1 MKRTKIL
8 EYLNDLRENY
18 PNSPLIPQ
26 VVGDELTFALK
37 KKYKGIPIKDIIGS
51 DFEMLENIIVALDT
65 LSPDNGTILTPYEI
79 MDELEPYTSEYL
91 EVWVTDKL
99 EVKINAPL
107 DSRFNGYLDT
117 EIEIP
122 NKVTKNTVIKEI
134 VPKIKKLSETAEKAA
149 KILLEK

>member
-1 MKRTKIL
+1 
-8 EYLNDLRENY
+8 
-18 PNSPLIPQ
+18 
-26 VVGDELTFALK
+26 
-37 KKYKGIPIKDIIGS
+37 
-51 DFEMLENIIVALDT
+51 
-65 LSPDNGTILTPYEI
+65 

-122 NKVTKNTVIKEI
+122 NKMTKSMFIKEI
-134 VPKIKKLSETAEKAA
+134 VPKIKDFSEIAEKMS

>member
-37 KKYKGIPIKDIIGS
+37 KEYKGIPIKDITGS

-65 LSPDNGTILTPYEI
+65 LSPDNETILTPYEI

-91 EVWVTDKL
+91 EVRVTDKL

-134 VPKIKKLSETAEKAA
+134 IPKIKKLSETAKKAA

>member
-8 EYLNDLRENY
+8 EYLNDLRGSY

-26 VVGDELTFALK
+26 VVGDELTFTLK
-37 KKYKGIPIKDIIGS
+37 KEYKGIPIKDIVGS
-51 DFEMLENIIVALDT
+51 DFEMLENIMVALDT
-65 LSPDNGTILTPYEI
+65 LSPDNETILTPYEI

-99 EVKINAPL
+99 EVKANAPL
-107 DSRFNGYLDT
+107 DSRFNGYLNT

-122 NKVTKNTVIKEI
+122 NKVTKSMVIKEI
-134 VPKIKKLSETAEKAA
+134 VPKIKELSEIAEKMS

>member
-37 KKYKGIPIKDIIGS
+37 KKYKGIPIKDITGS

-65 LSPDNGTILTPYEI
+65 LSPDNETILTPYEI

-107 DSRFNGYLDT
+107 GSRFNGYLDT

-134 VPKIKKLSETAEKAA
+134 VPKIKKLSETAKKAA

>member
-1 MKRTKIL
+1 
-8 EYLNDLRENY
+8 
-18 PNSPLIPQ
+18 
-26 VVGDELTFALK
+26 
-37 KKYKGIPIKDIIGS
+37 
-51 DFEMLENIIVALDT
+51 MLENIIVALDT
-65 LSPDNGTILTPYEI
+65 LSPDNETILTPYEI

-122 NKVTKNTVIKEI
+122 DKVTKNMVIKEI
-134 VPKIKKLSETAEKAA
+134 IPKVKRLSETAGKVAA
-149 KILLEK
+149 TLLEK

>member
-37 KKYKGIPIKDIIGS
+37 KEYKGIPIKDIIGS

-65 LSPDNGTILTPYEI
+65 LSPDNETILTPYEI

-99 EVKINAPL
+99 EVKITTPL

-134 VPKIKKLSETAEKAA
+134 VPKIKKLSETAKKAA

>member
-37 KKYKGIPIKDIIGS
+37 KEYKGIPIKDIIGS

-65 LSPDNGTILTPYEI
+65 LSPDNETILTPYEI

-107 DSRFNGYLDT
+107 GSRFNGYLDT

-134 VPKIKKLSETAEKAA
+134 VPKIKKLSETAEKVA